1 MVAAITTFEKDLI
14 DLIKFIVQSRDM
26 DELFSKLKTIN
37 HPINNEKITLIPQHY
52 YKIFFLST

>member
-37 HPINNEKITLIPQHY
+37 HPINNEKIIETFKY
-52 YKIFFLST
+52 MTKI